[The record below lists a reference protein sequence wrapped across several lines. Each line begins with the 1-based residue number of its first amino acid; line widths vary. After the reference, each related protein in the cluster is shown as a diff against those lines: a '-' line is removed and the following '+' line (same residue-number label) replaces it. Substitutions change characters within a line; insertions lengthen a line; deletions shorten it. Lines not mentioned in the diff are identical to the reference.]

1 MTSQADRAQY
11 ECQYGMVERPI
22 QKNTR
27 SDEAKYESCTHR
39 FVRVADAGY
48 AAAVVNASTYG
59 SDVSPI
65 HRNTASG
72 PVRGTMIRL
81 SLLSSPLYPD
91 PNTDKGV
98 HEFAWNVV
106 ADASMPA
113 VLDEANRL
121 NAAVLP
127 AMPAFDP
134 LAQLNPVDGVMVL
147 DWVKLADDGS
157 GDLIL
162 RVYEAVGGEAH
173 ARLAVNAALG
183 KATVRECSIMED
195 ARLDAE
201 LPAAFADGDP
211 SVARTAQGAM
221 LSLHPFQLAT
231 LRVSC
236 GSDGGNTDGNESGSL
251 R

>member
-1 MTSQADRAQY
+1 
-11 ECQYGMVERPI
+11 
-22 QKNTR
+22 
-27 SDEAKYESCTHR
+27 
-39 FVRVADAGY
+39 
-48 AAAVVNASTYG
+48 
-59 SDVSPI
+59 
-65 HRNTASG
+65 
-72 PVRGTMIRL
+72 
-81 SLLSSPLYPD
+81 
-91 PNTDKGV
+91 
-98 HEFAWNVV
+98 
-106 ADASMPA
+106 
-113 VLDEANRL
+113 
-121 NAAVLP
+121 
-127 AMPAFDP
+127 
-134 LAQLNPVDGVMVL
+134 MVL

-211 SVARTAQGAM
+211 
-221 LSLHPFQLAT
+221 FQLAT

-236 GSDGGNTDGNESGSL
+236 GSDGGNTDGNESRSL

>member
-1 MTSQADRAQY
+1 M
-11 ECQYGMVERPI
+11 
-22 QKNTR
+22 
-27 SDEAKYESCTHR
+27 
-39 FVRVADAGY
+39 
-48 AAAVVNASTYG
+48 
-59 SDVSPI
+59 
-65 HRNTASG
+65 
-72 PVRGTMIRL
+72 L
-81 SLLSSPLYPD
+81 
-91 PNTDKGV
+91 
-98 HEFAWNVV
+98 
-106 ADASMPA
+106 PA
-113 VLDEANRL
+113 VP
-121 NAAVLP
+121 V
-127 AMPAFDP
+127 FDP

-221 LSLHPFQLAT
+221 LSCIRSNWPRCASVVEAMVEILMGMRAEACD
-231 LRVSC
+231 R
-236 GSDGGNTDGNESGSL
+236 
-251 R
+251 

>member
-1 MTSQADRAQY
+1 M
-11 ECQYGMVERPI
+11 
-22 QKNTR
+22 
-27 SDEAKYESCTHR
+27 
-39 FVRVADAGY
+39 
-48 AAAVVNASTYG
+48 
-59 SDVSPI
+59 
-65 HRNTASG
+65 
-72 PVRGTMIRL
+72 PVRHGGTAHSEEHTFRRGEIRKL
-81 SLLSSPLYPD
+81 HAPVRTRRRCRLCGCGRQRQHLRFRRFADSPEHGFRAGAWHDDSTFVAVDPD

>member
-1 MTSQADRAQY
+1 M
-11 ECQYGMVERPI
+11 
-22 QKNTR
+22 
-27 SDEAKYESCTHR
+27 
-39 FVRVADAGY
+39 
-48 AAAVVNASTYG
+48 ASWC
-59 SDVSPI
+59 
-65 HRNTASG
+65 
-72 PVRGTMIRL
+72 
-81 SLLSSPLYPD
+81 
-91 PNTDKGV
+91 
-98 HEFAWNVV
+98 F
-106 ADASMPA
+106 
-113 VLDEANRL
+113 
-121 NAAVLP
+121 
-127 AMPAFDP
+127 
-134 LAQLNPVDGVMVL
+134 